1 MMESNPDMFSKLSA
15 TSHEEHIWL
24 LQQQYPERILKH
36 FSAWQLDADIDV
48 PMLTLAIKSV
58 IETMPD
64 LNARYQFNDES
75 CDVCLVVEGSP
86 CTKREWEGR
95 KPGKWVTYRE
105 ETHKTTAL
113 NRGLSWP
120 MNEHE
125 AQSARL
131 RMPRNKNR

>member
-1 MMESNPDMFSKLSA
+1 MNARKGA
-15 TSHEEHIWL
+15 TGAPL
-24 LQQQYPERILKH
+24 GGRIVRVK
-36 FSAWQLDADIDV
+36 
-48 PMLTLAIKSV
+48 PR
-58 IETMPD
+58 
-64 LNARYQFNDES
+64 RYQFNDES
-75 CDVCLVVEGSP
+75 CDVCLAVEGSP